1 MTSTAAT
8 SPAFLELRDI
18 GKTYQISRTQHVVA
32 VESVSFS
39 ISEGEFVTLIGP
51 SGCGKSTTL
60 RIIAGFLKPTSGE
73 VLLQGRPITHLGP
86 QDRCIPMVFQNY
98 ALFPH

>member
-18 GKTYQISRTQHVVA
+18 SKTYQISRTQHVEA

-60 RIIAGFLKPTSGE
+60 RIIAGFLKPT
-73 VLLQGRPITHLGP
+73 TH
-86 QDRCIPMVFQNY
+86 IPHPKNSF
-98 ALFPH
+98 